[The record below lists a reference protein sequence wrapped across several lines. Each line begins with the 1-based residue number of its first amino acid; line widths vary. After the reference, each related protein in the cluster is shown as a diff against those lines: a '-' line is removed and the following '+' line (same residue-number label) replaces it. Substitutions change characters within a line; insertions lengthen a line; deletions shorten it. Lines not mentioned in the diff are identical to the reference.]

1 MATFAKQSFN
11 TSTYASFR
19 PNYPRQ
25 LYDLIFKFHEHGT
38 ASPIAGTSSSNVK
51 FPPCRW
57 NRAVDLGCGTGQA
70 TTELTPFKRVTGV
83 DPSEKM
89 IEGARSSVAYLG
101 LENSA
106 QFDFVQSSAESLEF
120 LEDSTVDLITAA
132 QACHWFTWQKAWPE
146 FARVLRPGGSAA
158 FWVYSEFRFSR
169 HPFLAPL
176 ITDYAQGK
184 DPENSLGPY
193 WQQPGRHILEDHLL
207 AVPEPADILGAGVF
221 AKLQRIYFTGDHYPL
236 LPDPKLPVILR
247 KRVTWTD
254 LLAYLHTWSSL
265 NTFQERYSSDAE
277 HADGNIAT
285 RFWKSLK
292 EGAAVSNDTDEVD
305 IEFPLALLLVKKL

>member
-1 MATFAKQSFN
+1 MDVE
-11 TSTYASFR
+11 STDQEVAESIE
-19 PNYPRQ
+19 Q
-25 LYDLIFKFHEHGT
+25 LDLSKTLVQLKADDLIRKLAALAAEDRKATMDGLT
-38 ASPIAGTSSSNVK
+38 RLANELTDDDRTTLINVLQAPRSP
-51 FPPCRW
+51 
-57 NRAVDLGCGTGQA
+57 GQA

-89 IEGARSSVAYLG
+89 IEGARSSVASLG

-120 LEDSTVDLITAA
+120 LEDSTVDLITAG
-132 QACHWFTWQKAWPE
+132 
-146 FARVLRPGGSAA
+146 V
-158 FWVYSEFRFSR
+158 FRI
-169 HPFLAPL
+169 PL
-176 ITDYAQGK
+176 QPTSIPSPAHHRLCAGK

-207 AVPEPADILGAGVF
+207 AVPEPADILGA
-221 AKLQRIYFTGDHYPL
+221 
-236 LPDPKLPVILR
+236 
-247 KRVTWTD
+247 
-254 LLAYLHTWSSL
+254 
-265 NTFQERYSSDAE
+265 ERYSNDAE

-305 IEFPLALLLVKKL
+305 IEFPLALLLQPIILSTLRLLVSTSSNLIYNMIRTLGRKP